1 MHFTKPPEINRTWP
15 VYGPPT

>member
-1 MHFTKPPEINRTWP
+1 LVALHYRTWP